1 MKYIPGAHRQIYRNL
16 EDVKVFIGR
25 SVEKH
30 RETLEPSDPRDF
42 IDTFLLRM
50 EEEKSDPN
58 SQFHQQNLITTV
70 LSLLFAGTETVSTTL
85 HYGFLLLLKYP
96 HITERVHR
104 EIDQVIGSHR
114 LPVLDDRTKM
124 PYTD

>member
-50 EEEKSDPN
+50 EEVGFGKGKREQREK
-58 SQFHQQNLITTV
+58 
-70 LSLLFAGTETVSTTL
+70 
-85 HYGFLLLLKYP
+85 
-96 HITERVHR
+96 
-104 EIDQVIGSHR
+104 
-114 LPVLDDRTKM
+114 KM
-124 PYTD
+124 RG